1 MKKIALALGIV
12 CYLLTIAIFV
22 QINTVESITEEEG
35 ISLNDNAELKDEV
48 LKWRQNYKDAYE
60 QLEEVELRLE
70 EVRTEASTNN
80 TIDSEVET

>member
-48 LKWRQNYKDAYE
+48 LKWRQNYNDAYE